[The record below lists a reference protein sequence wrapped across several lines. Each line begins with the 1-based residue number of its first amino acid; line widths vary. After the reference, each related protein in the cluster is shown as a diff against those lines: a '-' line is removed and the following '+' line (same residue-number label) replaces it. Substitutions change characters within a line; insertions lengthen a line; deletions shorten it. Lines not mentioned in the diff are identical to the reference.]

1 MPAARWETELV
12 RKRRIIVI
20 GATSAIAEH
29 CCRLWVQRGPVDL
42 ILVARNVTLAEGIAA
57 DLRARG
63 RDTDVSV
70 ETLDFVSTSA
80 IAESVAR
87 WISHRPVDIALIA
100 HGVLSPQQPCQ
111 ADIERTRES
120 IEVNGVSPVLF
131 AEAFAGAMERTGQ
144 GTIAMIGSVA
154 GDRGRRINYIYG
166 ASKALMDR
174 YAQGMQHRFARTGIK
189 VVLIKPGPTDTP
201 MTAQQK
207 ARGRRLASA
216 ESVAQGTV
224 DAIERGIPVAYLPRR
239 WRLIMFV
246 VRVLPDFIF
255 NRLNV

>member
-1 MPAARWETELV
+1 MDQK
-12 RKRRIIVI
+12 KRIVVV

-29 CCRLWVQRGPVDL
+29 CCRLWVQREPIEL
-42 ILVARNVTLAEGIAA
+42 ILVARNVALAERIAA

-63 RDTDVSV
+63 RAADVSV
-70 ETLDFVSTSA
+70 ETMDFVSTPA
-80 IAESVAR
+80 IAEAVTR
-87 WISHRPVDIALIA
+87 WTSHGPVDIALIA

-111 ADIERTRES
+111 DDIVQTRHS

-131 AEAFAGAMERTGQ
+131 AEAFAGAMSRVGR
-144 GTIAMIGSVA
+144 GTIGLIGSVA
-154 GDRGRRINYIYG
+154 GDRGRRANYVYG

-201 MTAQQK
+201 MAAQQK
-207 ARGRRLASA
+207 AQGRRLASV

-224 DAIERGIPVAYLPRR
+224 DAIERGTAVAYLPRK
-239 WRLIMFV
+239 WQFIMFV
-246 VRVLPDFIF
+246 VRALPDFIF
-255 NRLNV
+255 NRLNI

>member
-1 MPAARWETELV
+1 LI
-12 RKRRIIVI
+12 RKRRIVVI

-42 ILVARNVTLAEGIAA
+42 ILVARNVKLAQHIAA
-57 DLRARG
+57 DLRAG
-63 RDTDVSV
+63 ARDADVSV
-70 ETLDFVSTSA
+70 ETMDFVSTPA

-87 WISHRPVDIALIA
+87 WTAHAPVDIALIA

-111 ADIERTRES
+111 ADIGKARES
-120 IEVNGVSPVLF
+120 IEVNGVSPILF
-131 AEAFAGAMERTGQ
+131 AEAFAGAMERAGK

-154 GDRGRRINYIYG
+154 GDRGRRINYVYG
-166 ASKALMDR
+166 AAKALMDR

-207 ARGRRLASA
+207 ARGRRLASV
-216 ESVAQGTV
+216 ESVAQGSV
-224 DAIERGIPVAYLPRR
+224 DAIERGRPVAYLPRR
-239 WRLIMFV
+239 WQLIMFV
-246 VRVLPDFIF
+246 VRILPDFIF
-255 NRLNV
+255 NRLNI